1 MNLQGEL
8 RVSLTVIISFF
19 LHLVLMLSLFFP
31 ALNEDWGTR
40 KMIADSLREPGITRD
55 IIVNINQDERR
66 VVTPKT
72 LLSDKDS
79 EAKGFITRAPGDRWL
94 NNSLDFQLL
103 KGRRGE
109 GSGERKVAV
118 KSGKETI
125 LLTDE
130 SEVVAF
136 IERKDLASEE
146 AGGGGVLDEV
156 LIPDKNDVSRENA
169 IFYSNDGR
177 FSFNTVKFKDFKYF
191 RDMKDRIA
199 AHWFPPLM
207 ANAVI
212 HGYNPLTGSYT
223 PGSTRIMA
231 IPSQEVKMVFVLDR
245 EGEVKHVEIL
255 DSLGNRPLNESCYD
269 AIRLAKNFGPVPPDL
284 VKGDVLVIPFI
295 FGYYVQ

>member
-8 RVSLTVIISFF
+8 RISLAFIISFF
-19 LHLVLMLSLFFP
+19 LHMVLFLSLMFP
-31 ALNEDWGTR
+31 AIHDAWGTR
-40 KMIADSLREPGITRD
+40 KLIADSLREGGIARD
-55 IIVNINQDERR
+55 IIVNINQDDRR
-66 VVTPKT
+66 VVTDRT
-72 LLSDKDS
+72 LLSDRDAA
-79 EAKGFITRAPGDRWL
+79 AKGFLTRTPGDRWL
-94 NNSLDFQLL
+94 NNSLDFQAL
-103 KGRRGE
+103 KGSRGE
-109 GSGERKVAV
+109 GSGERKATV

-136 IERKDLASEE
+136 LERKDLQSQS
-146 AGGGGVLDEV
+146 AGGSGLAEKI
-156 LIPDKNDVSRENA
+156 LIPDKNDVTRQNA

-199 AHWFPPLM
+199 AHWYPPLM
-207 ANAVI
+207 ATAII

-231 IPSQEVKMVFVLDR
+231 IPSQEVKLVFVLDR
-245 EGEVKHVEIL
+245 KGEVRHIEIL
-255 DSLGNRPLNESCYD
+255 DSLGNRSLNESCYD

-284 VKGDVLVIPFI
+284 LKGDVLVIPFI